1 MTSNEDHLLF
11 ALNAAQMGTWDWD
24 ISRDTIKWS
33 TNVESILGLSPGTF
47 VGTYTAYLQ
56 LVYEPDRS
64 GLVETIQ
71 DIIAGQQNEYRVEH
85 RVVGTDGVIRWVE
98 GRGQV
103 YRNATSEPVRMAGT
117 VADVTPRKET
127 ELAFIRRVNEL
138 QTVAQV
144 STAAATI
151 LDPTRL
157 LPEVVKLTQ
166 RRFGLYHVHVF
177 LYDPLTEAV
186 SIAACGWQKDNP
198 HEDTHE
204 VRVIPLN
211 QSQSLVVQAART
223 RQPIVVNDVHADP
236 FWLPNPLLPA
246 TQAELAIPMIVGD
259 TLVGVLDAQSDQIN
273 YFIPE
278 TISVYNILASQI
290 AIAIQNAR
298 LHSQT
303 QTTLTRLE
311 AVVQELERKNAE
323 LERFTYTVSHDLKSP
338 LITMRGFLGFLRKD
352 AETGNMERFEADL
365 ARIVEATNKMQRLL
379 EDLLE
384 LSRIGRLITTPAW
397 VPFETIAW
405 EAVAQVTGRIVERGV
420 QVRVMEDL
428 PLVYVD
434 QLRFVEALQNLVD
447 NAVKF
452 TTNVPEPWVEIGVRQ
467 QEERIVLYV
476 CDNGIGIEP
485 RYRDKVFGLFDKL
498 DAQSEGT
505 GIGLALVKR
514 IIELHGGKIWVES
527 EGVGQGT
534 CFCFTL
540 PPEMIK

>member
-11 ALNAAQMGTWDWD
+11 ALYAAQMGTWDWD
-24 ISRDTIKWS
+24 IDHDTIKWS
-33 TNVESILGLSPGTF
+33 ANVESIYGLSPGTF
-47 VGTYTAYLQ
+47 AGTYTAYLE
-56 LVYEPDRS
+56 LVYELDRP
-64 GLVETIQ
+64 GLMEAIQ
-71 DIIAGQQNEYRVEH
+71 EIMAGQQSGYRVEH
-85 RVVGTDGVIRWVE
+85 RVVGADGVIRWVE
-98 GRGQV
+98 GRGQI
-103 YRNATSEPVRMAGT
+103 YRNTASEPVRMAGT

-127 ELAFIRRVNEL
+127 ELAFVRRVNEL

-144 STAAATI
+144 SAAAATI

-177 LYDPLTEAV
+177 LYDPLTETV

-204 VRVIPLN
+204 VRVIPLT

-223 RQPIVVNDVHADP
+223 RQPIVVNDVHGDP

-246 TQAELAIPMIVGD
+246 TQAELAVPMIIGD
-259 TLVGVLDAQSDQIN
+259 TLIGVLDAQSDQIN

-303 QTTLTRLE
+303 QATLTRLE

-352 AETGNMERFEADL
+352 AETGNMERFETDL

-384 LSRIGRLITTPAW
+384 LSRIGRLINDPIW

-405 EAVAQVTGRIVERGV
+405 EAVAQVTGRIVEMGAK
-420 QVRVMEDL
+420 VRVMEEL
-428 PLVYVD
+428 PLVCVD
-434 QLRFVEALQNLVD
+434 QPRLVEALQNLVD

-452 TTNVPEPWVEIGVRQ
+452 TANAPEPWVEIGARP
-467 QEERIVLYV
+467 QEESFVFYI

-485 RYRDKVFGLFDKL
+485 RYQDKVFGLFNKL

-540 PPEMIK
+540 PREMIK